1 MKQEPQVQDA
11 VVVEEENGVNVS
23 PVINLVGIEVY
34 TDAIQQFKNKI
45 IELVKAGTMSEQ
57 TGARIILDQEYGFFQ
72 QIVKVEYN

>member
-11 VVVEEENGVNVS
+11 VLVEEANEVKVG
-23 PVINLVGIEVY
+23 PRINLVDIEVY
-34 TDAIQQFKNKI
+34 TDAIQQFKDKI
-45 IELVKAGTMSEQ
+45 IELVRAGTMSEQ